1 MNDMQ
6 ITLTQ
11 AEIEQAI
18 SNFVTEQVNIREG
31 HTLDIE
37 LKAGRGPEGYTATID
52 IVAPT
57 DTVVP
62 RRPAVKTET
71 VAKAASEPE
80 PETPDTTTATVEEE
94 QTGNQEEEAAT
105 ESAEA
110 PKSIFKN
117 LNRPRNN

>member
-1 MNDMQ
+1 MQ

-62 RRPAVKTET
+62 RRPAVKPEA
-71 VAKAASEPE
+71 VAKAASEQEDVAAPSESE
-80 PETPDTTTATVEEE
+80 PETSAEE
-94 QTGNQEEEAAT
+94 GAQEESSE
-105 ESAEA
+105 ESPVEV
-110 PKSIFKN
+110 KSLFKN

>member
-1 MNDMQ
+1 MQ

-57 DTVVP
+57 DTAVP

-71 VAKAASEPE
+71 VAKTAPEQEDVAAPSEPE
-80 PETPDTTTATVEEE
+80 PETPAEE
-94 QTGNQEEEAAT
+94 GAQEESSE
-105 ESAEA
+105 ESNVEV
-110 PKSIFKN
+110 KSLFKN

>member
-1 MNDMQ
+1 MQ

-18 SNFVTEQVNIREG
+18 RNFITEQVNIREG
-31 HTLDIE
+31 HTLSID
-37 LKAGRGPEGYTATID
+37 LRAGRGPEGYTATID
-52 IVAPT
+52 ILGPAPEGT
-57 DTVVP
+57 AP
-62 RRPAVKTET
+62 RTKAPEPAQ
-71 VAKAASEPE
+71 AE
-80 PETPDTTTATVEEE
+80 PETPDTATAAVEEE
-94 QTGNQEEEAAT
+94 QPGNQEEEAAT

>member
-1 MNDMQ
+1 MQ

-52 IVAPT
+52 IVAPA
-57 DTVVP
+57 DTVVS

-71 VAKAASEPE
+71 VAKAAPEQEDVAAPSEPE
-80 PETPDTTTATVEEE
+80 PETPAEE
-94 QTGNQEEEAAT
+94 GAQEESSE
-105 ESAEA
+105 ESPVEV
-110 PKSIFKN
+110 KSLFKN

>member
-1 MNDMQ
+1 MQ

-57 DTVVP
+57 NTVVP

-71 VAKAASEPE
+71 VAKAAPEQEDAAAPSESE
-80 PETPDTTTATVEEE
+80 PETPAEEGAQEESSEETTVEV
-94 QTGNQEEEAAT
+94 
-105 ESAEA
+105 
-110 PKSIFKN
+110 KSLFKN

>member
-1 MNDMQ
+1 MQ

-80 PETPDTTTATVEEE
+80 PETPDTTTAAVEEE
-94 QTGNQEEEAAT
+94 QTGNQEEEVAA

>member
-1 MNDMQ
+1 MQ

-52 IVAPT
+52 IVAPA
-57 DTVVP
+57 DTVVS
-62 RRPAVKTET
+62 RRPAVKAET
-71 VAKAASEPE
+71 VVKAAPEQEDVATPSEPE
-80 PETPDTTTATVEEE
+80 PETPAEEVV
-94 QTGNQEEEAAT
+94 QEEESEET
-105 ESAEA
+105 TVEV
-110 PKSIFKN
+110 KSLFKN